1 MSEIKARLQEAVKE
15 AMRSGDKQRL
25 GTLRMAS
32 AAIKQREVD
41 SRAELGDDEVI
52 EVLSRLVKQSRES
65 LEHYEGAGRDDL
77 AAPERAQIE
86 VVSEFLPAA
95 LSDDELDGLIDE
107 AINATGAASVRDMGQ
122 VMGQL
127 KPRVQGRA
135 DMGSVSARVKAR
147 LGGG

>member
-1 MSEIKARLQEAVKE
+1 MSEIKTRLQDAVKQ
-15 AMRSGDKQRL
+15 AMRSGDKERL

-65 LEHYEGAGRDDL
+65 LEHYDGAGRDDL
-77 AAPERAQIE
+77 AAGERAQIE
-86 VVSEFLPAA
+86 VISEFLPAA
-95 LSDDELDGLIDE
+95 LSDDELDGLIDD
-107 AINATGAASVRDMGQ
+107 AIAASGAASVRDMGQ
-122 VMGQL
+122 VMAQL

-135 DMGSVSARVKAR
+135 DMANVSARVKAR
-147 LGGG
+147 LGEA

>member
-1 MSEIKARLQEAVKE
+1 MSEIKARLQEAVKD
-15 AMRSGDKQRL
+15 AMRSGDKERL
-25 GTLRMAS
+25 ATLRAAS

-41 SRAELGDDEVI
+41 SRAELGDDDVI

-77 AAPERAQIE
+77 AANERMRIE

-95 LSDDELDGLIDE
+95 LSDEELDELIEE
-107 AINATGAASVRDMGQ
+107 AVTATGAASVRDMGQ

-135 DMGSVSARVKAR
+135 DMGAVSARVKAR